1 MKLVLQGLQWKI
13 CLIYLDDVVV
23 LGSSV
28 EEHMERVSQ
37 VFECIRQA
45 KLKLKPEKCQLL
57 QKEVT
62 FLGHVINELGI
73 SPNPE
78 NVEKLV
84 QMKVPRNVR
93 EVRGFLGLDNYYRKF
108 IAGYSQI
115 AKSLVDL
122 TRKNAKFDWTEEC
135 EQSFNQLKRAL
146 TGADIMAYPKDHGRF
161 ILDTD
166 ASDYAIGAVLSQE
179 QDGQEKVV
187 AYGSHTL
194 GKSERNY
201 CVTDKELLAVRYFI
215 EYYKQYLLGREFIV
229 RTDHQALVWL
239 FSLKE
244 SKRRI
249 ARWIEILSQYNFSI
263 QYRPGKKHGNA
274 DSLPRMCK
282 NPKQCTCENYEIYN
296 LETLPLKCG
305 ACSKCRKKTK
315 EMMSK
320 LLKDQPEQEITE
332 CKKSTPGVSTDIIR
346 MITTRSRGNNPAPL
360 SGKINVTEL

>member
-1 MKLVLQGLQWKI
+1 M
-13 CLIYLDDVVV
+13 
-23 LGSSV
+23 
-28 EEHMERVSQ
+28 
-37 VFECIRQA
+37 
-45 KLKLKPEKCQLL
+45 L

-244 SKRRI
+244 PKRRI
-249 ARWIEILSQYNFSI
+249 ARWIEILSQTILVSSTGQVKSMGMLI
-263 QYRPGKKHGNA
+263 P
-274 DSLPRMCK
+274 C
-282 NPKQCTCENYEIYN
+282 
-296 LETLPLKCG
+296 LEC
-305 ACSKCRKKTK
+305 
-315 EMMSK
+315 
-320 LLKDQPEQEITE
+320 
-332 CKKSTPGVSTDIIR
+332 V
-346 MITTRSRGNNPAPL
+346 
-360 SGKINVTEL
+360 

>member
-23 LGSSV
+23 FGSSV

-187 AYGSHTL
+187 AYGSHT
-194 GKSERNY
+194 
-201 CVTDKELLAVRYFI
+201 
-215 EYYKQYLLGREFIV
+215 
-229 RTDHQALVWL
+229 
-239 FSLKE
+239 
-244 SKRRI
+244 
-249 ARWIEILSQYNFSI
+249 
-263 QYRPGKKHGNA
+263 
-274 DSLPRMCK
+274 
-282 NPKQCTCENYEIYN
+282 
-296 LETLPLKCG
+296 
-305 ACSKCRKKTK
+305 
-315 EMMSK
+315 
-320 LLKDQPEQEITE
+320 
-332 CKKSTPGVSTDIIR
+332 
-346 MITTRSRGNNPAPL
+346 
-360 SGKINVTEL
+360 